1 MDSTARASAQLQILL
16 DRLQAGDESARAELI
31 EHSCER
37 LRSLA
42 RKMMKPFRRLY
53 RWEESDD
60 VFQHAMLRLHRSLE
74 NVKPESVAQFFALAA
89 THIRR
94 VLLDMAR
101 HYFGPEGP
109 GTYQHLD
116 GDAASDEPDS
126 PQKWTEFYETLDTLP
141 SEERAV
147 VDLLWFEG
155 LTQAEAAVV
164 LETSERTIKRRWYS
178 ARYFLHKAL
187 GHGQ

>member
-1 MDSTARASAQLQILL
+1 MDPTVRASAELQILL
-16 DRLQAGDESARAELI
+16 DRLQGGDESARAELI
-31 EHSCER
+31 DHSCER

-42 RKMMKPFRRLY
+42 RKMMKPFKRLH
-53 RWEESDD
+53 RWAEADD
-60 VFQHAMLRLHRSLE
+60 VSQDAMLRRSLKD
-74 NVKPESVAQFFALAA
+74 VKPESVAQFFALAA
-89 THIRR
+89 TQIRR

-116 GDAASDEPDS
+116 SDAASDEPES
-126 PQKWTEFYETLDTLP
+126 PQEWTAFYETLDTLP

-164 LETSERTIKRRWYS
+164 LGTSERTIKRRWYS

-187 GHGQ
+187 RHGQ